1 MLVSGPLSQEAASL
15 TSMVTSSTLPYD
27 VHFEAM
33 LSHSWVICAR
43 SVLGV
48 PSCRCDDAS
57 KKAGVSYNP
66 VVFMCQLTKTTIF
79 PDNVTSTSRRRRPRF
94 SKSLVFAPLVTIRVL
109 VAAMASSA
117 TARWRNAIQ
126 EHQIFHG

>member
-57 KKAGVSYNP
+57 EKAGVSYNP

-79 PDNVTSTSRRRRPRF
+79 LTREPHGDKGCTALQQVIGLRPTRHYKSPRRC
-94 SKSLVFAPLVTIRVL
+94 
-109 VAAMASSA
+109 
-117 TARWRNAIQ
+117 
-126 EHQIFHG
+126 HG